1 MGYGEL
7 AGEKKELLFTE
18 MKKITR
24 NRVRV
29 RVSMGKISSSVLD
42 RLILGAHYT
51 YEYRYRVGSGIY
63 KYGVKGTLRYTFED
77 Y

>member
-1 MGYGEL
+1 MRSSEWVENCDREEQYMGYGEL

-18 MKKITR
+18 MKKTTR

-42 RLILGAHYT
+42 RLTLGAHYT
-51 YEYRYRVGSGIY
+51 YECTVI
-63 KYGVKGTLRYTFED
+63 E
-77 Y
+77 